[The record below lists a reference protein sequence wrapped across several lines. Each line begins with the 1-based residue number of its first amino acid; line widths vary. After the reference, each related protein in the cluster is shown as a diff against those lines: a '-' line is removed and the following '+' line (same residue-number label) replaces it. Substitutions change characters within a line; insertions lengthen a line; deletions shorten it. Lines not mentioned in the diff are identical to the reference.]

1 MHIKETHK
9 TMDDFEKLQN
19 ISDDMI
25 EIKHDI
31 DECKD
36 MLSILKISIDNVF
49 DNEKNICGHE
59 WIVVRSIF

>member
-1 MHIKETHK
+1 MHINVTHK

-36 MLSILKISIDNVF
+36 MLCILKISIDNVF
-49 DNEKNICGHE
+49 DNKKIYIDMNG
-59 WIVVRSIF
+59 

>member
-1 MHIKETHK
+1 MHIKRTHK
-9 TMDDFEKLQN
+9 AMDDFEKLQN

-25 EIKHDI
+25 EIKNDI

-49 DNEKNICGHE
+49 GNEKIYVDMNG
-59 WIVVRSIF
+59 

>member
-1 MHIKETHK
+1 MHIKGTHK

-19 ISDDMI
+19 ISDDML

-49 DNEKNICGHE
+49 DNEKIYVDMNG
-59 WIVVRSIF
+59 

>member
-1 MHIKETHK
+1 MHIKKTHK
-9 TMDDFEKLQN
+9 TMDDFEKFQN

-49 DNEKNICGHE
+49 DNEKIYVDMNG
-59 WIVVRSIF
+59 

>member
-1 MHIKETHK
+1 MHINVTHK
-9 TMDDFEKLQN
+9 IMDDFEKLQN

-36 MLSILKISIDNVF
+36 MLCILKISIDNIF
-49 DNEKNICGHE
+49 DNEKIYMDMNG
-59 WIVVRSIF
+59 

>member
-1 MHIKETHK
+1 MHIKRTHK
-9 TMDDFEKLQN
+9 AMDDFEKLQN

-36 MLSILKISIDNVF
+36 MLCILKISIDNVF
-49 DNEKNICGHE
+49 DNKKIYIDMNG
-59 WIVVRSIF
+59 

>member
-1 MHIKETHK
+1 
-9 TMDDFEKLQN
+9 MDDFEKLQN

-36 MLSILKISIDNVF
+36 MLCILKISIDNVF
-49 DNEKNICGHE
+49 DNEKIYIDMNG
-59 WIVVRSIF
+59 

>member
-1 MHIKETHK
+1 MHIKRTHK
-9 TMDDFEKLQN
+9 AMDDFEKLQN

-25 EIKHDI
+25 EIKNDI

-49 DNEKNICGHE
+49 DNEKIYVDMNG
-59 WIVVRSIF
+59 

>member
-1 MHIKETHK
+1 MHIKGTHK

-19 ISDDMI
+19 ISDEMI

-49 DNEKNICGHE
+49 DNKKIY
-59 WIVVRSIF
+59 S

>member
-1 MHIKETHK
+1 MHINVTHK

-36 MLSILKISIDNVF
+36 MLGILKISIDNVF
-49 DNEKNICGHE
+49 DNEKIYMDMNG
-59 WIVVRSIF
+59 

>member
-1 MHIKETHK
+1 MHINVTHK

-31 DECKD
+31 NECKD

-49 DNEKNICGHE
+49 DNEKIYMDMNG
-59 WIVVRSIF
+59 

>member
-1 MHIKETHK
+1 MHIKATHK

-31 DECKD
+31 DKCKD

-49 DNEKNICGHE
+49 DNEKIYVDMNG
-59 WIVVRSIF
+59 

>member
-1 MHIKETHK
+1 
-9 TMDDFEKLQN
+9 MDDFEKLQN

-36 MLSILKISIDNVF
+36 VLSILKISIDNVF
-49 DNEKNICGHE
+49 DNEKIYIG
-59 WIVVRSIF
+59 IIGK

>member
-1 MHIKETHK
+1 MHINITHK

-36 MLSILKISIDNVF
+36 MLCILKISIDNVF
-49 DNEKNICGHE
+49 DNEKIYIDMNG
-59 WIVVRSIF
+59 

>member
-1 MHIKETHK
+1 MHIKGTHK
-9 TMDDFEKLQN
+9 AMDDFEKLQN

-25 EIKHDI
+25 KIKHDI

-49 DNEKNICGHE
+49 DNEKIYIDMNG
-59 WIVVRSIF
+59 

>member
-1 MHIKETHK
+1 MHIKRTHK

-25 EIKHDI
+25 EITHDI

-36 MLSILKISIDNVF
+36 MLSILKISIDNIF
-49 DNEKNICGHE
+49 DNEKIYMDMNG
-59 WIVVRSIF
+59 

>member
-1 MHIKETHK
+1 MHINVTHK
-9 TMDDFEKLQN
+9 TMDDFEKLKN

-49 DNEKNICGHE
+49 DNEKIYMDMNG
-59 WIVVRSIF
+59 

>member
-1 MHIKETHK
+1 MHINVTHK

-49 DNEKNICGHE
+49 DNEKIYMGMNG
-59 WIVVRSIF
+59 

>member
-1 MHIKETHK
+1 MHIKRTYK

-19 ISDDMI
+19 ISNDMI

-36 MLSILKISIDNVF
+36 MLCILKISIDNVF
-49 DNEKNICGHE
+49 DNEKIYIDMNG
-59 WIVVRSIF
+59 

>member
-1 MHIKETHK
+1 MHIKKTHK

-19 ISDDMI
+19 ISDDMV

-36 MLSILKISIDNVF
+36 MLTLLKISIDNIF
-49 DNEKNICGHE
+49 DTEKIYVGMNG
-59 WIVVRSIF
+59 

>member
-1 MHIKETHK
+1 MHINVTHK

-25 EIKHDI
+25 EIKNDI

-49 DNEKNICGHE
+49 DNKKIYVDMNG
-59 WIVVRSIF
+59 

>member
-1 MHIKETHK
+1 MHTKRTHK

-49 DNEKNICGHE
+49 DNKKYM
-59 WIVVRSIF
+59 WT

>member
-9 TMDDFEKLQN
+9 TMDDFEKLQT

-49 DNEKNICGHE
+49 DNEKIYVDMNG
-59 WIVVRSIF
+59 

>member
-1 MHIKETHK
+1 MHTKRTHK

-19 ISDDMI
+19 ISNDMI

-31 DECKD
+31 DGCKD

-49 DNEKNICGHE
+49 DNEKIYIDMNE
-59 WIVVRSIF
+59 

>member
-1 MHIKETHK
+1 MHINVTHK

-36 MLSILKISIDNVF
+36 MLCILKISIDNVF
-49 DNEKNICGHE
+49 DNEKIYVNMNG
-59 WIVVRSIF
+59 

>member
-1 MHIKETHK
+1 MHIKGTHK
-9 TMDDFEKLQN
+9 AMDDFETLQN

-36 MLSILKISIDNVF
+36 MLCILKISIDNVF
-49 DNEKNICGHE
+49 DNEKIYMGMNG
-59 WIVVRSIF
+59 

>member
-1 MHIKETHK
+1 MRTKRTHK

-49 DNEKNICGHE
+49 DNKKIYVDMNG
-59 WIVVRSIF
+59 

>member
-1 MHIKETHK
+1 MHINVTRK

-19 ISDDMI
+19 ISDDMV

-36 MLSILKISIDNVF
+36 ILSILKISIDNIF
-49 DNEKNICGHE
+49 DNEKIYTDMNG
-59 WIVVRSIF
+59 

>member
-1 MHIKETHK
+1 MYIKGTHK

-36 MLSILKISIDNVF
+36 MLCILKISIDNVF
-49 DNEKNICGHE
+49 DNEKIYMDMNGQL
-59 WIVVRSIF
+59 